1 VARTIRIS
9 LPGILLAA
17 AACTPSALPLRDDP
31 TSAAS
36 VHAAEA
42 PMPVLPP
49 IAGPGAPA
57 PKQVPAASP
66 HEHGA
71 VAPTPSAVIYS
82 CSMHPEVRAAQPGK
96 CPSCGMTLERLEAKP

>member
-1 VARTIRIS
+1 VARTIRIF

-17 AACTPSALPLRDDP
+17 AACTPSALPLRDDT

-36 VHAAEA
+36 AHAAEA

-49 IAGPGAPA
+49 VAGAGAPTA
-57 PKQVPAASP
+57 KEAPAASP
-66 HEHGA
+66 HEQGGA
-71 VAPTPSAVIYS
+71 APTPRAIVYT

-96 CPSCGMTLERLEAKP
+96 CPSCGMTLERVEAKP